1 MDSNK
6 LDLKISKDE
15 CKAIFA
21 ILDQDDNGYISIDE
35 FKAKLNSIREE
46 QRQRELD
53 RLKEEEER
61 RK

>member
-21 ILDQDDNGYISIDE
+21 ILDQDDNGYISIEE